1 MYGMVGKS
9 VKFSWLIFT
18 LDFMSHPFLFLALL
32 VKLMGEFFYS
42 LLLFY
47 YLRLLFTFPFYIW
60 LLTLY
65 VPRLTNIN
73 ILLTI
78 SIRNQQKSWRE
89 SINWS
94 PNGKCFDLC
103 FVCFV
108 FCFLFFFSNS
118 PSLFSKEVY
127 GGQISQDNLWVS
139 WLEGLSETRN
149 VFKPALKVYG
159 IVIVEKLKKKS

>member
-1 MYGMVGKS
+1 MALTGGSAPKGYPFHGSGVWKSRDFTCRMYGMVGKS
-9 VKFSWLIFT
+9 VKFSWFIFT
-18 LDFMSHPFLFLALL
+18 LDFVSHPFLFLALL

-78 SIRNQQKSWRE
+78 SIRNQQKSLRE

-103 FVCFV
+103 FV
-108 FCFLFFFSNS
+108 FFFQIL
-118 PSLFSKEVY
+118 PAYFLRKCMEVRSVRTICGY
-127 GGQISQDNLWVS
+127 L
-139 WLEGLSETRN
+139 GL
-149 VFKPALKVYG
+149 KG
-159 IVIVEKLKKKS
+159 